1 MHVGRSR
8 SVRPSC
14 FLLALTPRKLK
25 LKRSHHLLLLLYTA
39 CGLVAQVKEW
49 VEGVVKAEGRRQDDS
64 VAALKELKEQ
74 FENLSRGGKENE
86 ARVYRIEQVM
96 HSSNT

>member
-1 MHVGRSR
+1 M
-8 SVRPSC
+8 
-14 FLLALTPRKLK
+14 
-25 LKRSHHLLLLLYTA
+25 
-39 CGLVAQVKEW
+39 KEW